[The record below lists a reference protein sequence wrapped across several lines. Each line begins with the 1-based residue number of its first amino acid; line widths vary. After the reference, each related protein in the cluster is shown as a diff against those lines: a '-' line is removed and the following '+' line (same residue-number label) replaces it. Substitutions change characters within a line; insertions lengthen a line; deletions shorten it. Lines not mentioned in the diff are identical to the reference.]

1 MKQLGNR
8 IYGWRNARQAFLWS
22 LMAISLTLASC
33 SRTTLTSSE
42 ETNVEEPEST
52 QEEELVPM
60 RITLLADGNLTV
72 KASTKANDSIFSA
85 AADPMSK
92 AINNTILSKASS
104 GPDET
109 LVQDAWIL
117 QFEMESE
124 AADAD
129 GTLVYRK
136 YVSGSDIYQSNTM
149 VEISAML
156 AQSEHG
162 VIVVVANPPEALNTS
177 NLPDG
182 TKLSEF
188 RKRTFDI
195 SASAG
200 TSLPDDA
207 STALP
212 MTGESVNMPI
222 SLIGAQSIALKLTR
236 LVARMNLILI
246 NPYYKSDAYPYLEL
260 QEVSVHNAPLKIS
273 YSPLNESNTYQET
286 LFPAA
291 DAANFKDYTATNTGF
306 GETNSLKWYIAPNRR
321 GTGTATSS
329 DDKSAFTAPEGQANY
344 CTYIQIKG
352 LLKETA
358 SGAQTEVYYNVYL
371 GNNNTNDYNLWA
383 NNAYRA
389 QLTIKGFNSGSMEV
403 GYDGFAV
410 EVGGVDGQADNT
422 IIGWH
427 PDTGLD
433 PVPGFT
439 AFSPDQIDFGNAPT
453 AADGTVTFT
462 VNSQWRF
469 NYEGADKDYVVAS
482 ATHETGNAQ
491 VGGSDRQPTECT
503 VTFTPKAYT
512 AQDGIPAA
520 GNVYNVVARFE
531 SIDEKDNG
539 EFTVYDTRTTI
550 LYRTIPAFYGEPT
563 VNPAGNT
570 EISRK
575 AQAISVSLPSNAK
588 WSATANPGTTT
599 TQQPDT
605 YQTRSRNV
613 TVSANYSWSSR
624 SITVTVQY
632 GDKTKTYT
640 YTQKGQYIS
649 GVTISPDPSSGIP
662 AEGGNYDITITGDFS
677 SVPVRAVTGST
688 VIQQK
693 DATEGE
699 TVTLTIPY
707 NPDTDNTRHI
717 IFQYQKNGQ
726 WIEIKGGTQAV
737 NTNVDFGAHFLLDP
751 DYPHTGTWTD
761 AKNYCANKKQQEG
774 GWRLPTLNEYR
785 FLYAMSFAFTGKN
798 AFIKHAHWTSTLY
811 SGNAGEES
819 AEYYFLN
826 YQTGNTHKAP
836 VLDQYWNS
844 AFYIRCI
851 KSIAVID
858 RWPMYVIDGESIE
871 IVLRSNNGG
880 FPEEAMFSGKVDQTT
895 LNGDIENETY
905 NKLSRRFQIQPSDAT
920 NTMTYPQAVEYC
932 NNLKLDDKSNWR
944 LPTAREMHMLFV
956 IGANNKVLQFDYD
969 NTTVTGATN
978 SNRHPLV
985 TNYLY
990 NKTTWFSPFKT
1001 QQYWTANT
1009 SNNGTDGW
1017 TIDFENGFAQVVHP
1031 TDSYYVRCIR
1041 DSWDTK

>member
-1 MKQLGNR
+1 MRQLGNR

-33 SRTTLTSSE
+33 SRTTLTNSE

-52 QEEELVPM
+52 QEEELVPI

-85 AADPMSK
+85 AAEPMSK
-92 AINNTILSKASS
+92 AIHNTILSKASS

-156 AQSEHG
+156 TQSEHG

-188 RKRTFDI
+188 RKRTFNV

-246 NPYYKSDAYPYLEL
+246 NPYYKSDTYPYLEL
-260 QEVSVHNAPLKIS
+260 QEVSVHNVPLKIS

-329 DDKSAFTAPEGQANY
+329 DEKSAFTAPEGQANY

-371 GNNNTNDYNLWA
+371 GNNSTNDYNLWA

-410 EVGGVDGQADNT
+410 EVGGIDGQANNT

-482 ATHETGNAQ
+482 ATHEAGNAQ

-503 VTFTPKAYT
+503 VTFTPTAYT
-512 AQDGIPAA
+512 AQEGIPAA

-539 EFTVYDTRTTI
+539 EFNVYDTRTTI

-570 EISRK
+570 EISSQ

-613 TVSANYSWSSR
+613 TVSANYTWSSR
-624 SITVTVQY
+624 SITVTVKY

-662 AEGGNYDITITGDFS
+662 AEGGNYNITITGDFS

-688 VIQQK
+688 VLSSGNASAGKTI
-693 DATEGE
+693 
-699 TVTLTIPY
+699 TLTIPY
-707 NPDTDNTRHI
+707 NPDPDHTRYI

-726 WIEIKGGTQAV
+726 WIEIKGGTQA
-737 NTNVDFGAHFLLDP
+737 TNPGLDLGTHFWLSEESKGP
-751 DYPHTGTWTD
+751 WSD
-761 AKNYCANKKQQEG
+761 AKSFCEKTHKGTN
-774 GWRLPTLNEYR
+774 GWRMPTVNELR
-785 FLYAMSFAFTGKN
+785 FLYAIGPGLTGEDVFTKQ
-798 AFIKHAHWTSTLY
+798 AHWSSTLA

-819 AEYYFLN
+819 AYYYFLN
-826 YQTGNTHKAP
+826 YQSGDTRTAP
-836 VLDQYWNS
+836 KEDQYWNS

-851 KSIAVID
+851 KPIAVID
-858 RWPMYVIDGESIE
+858 RWPMYVINGESIE
-871 IVLRSNNGG
+871 IVLRSGNSG
-880 FPEEAMFSGKVDQTT
+880 FPEGAMFSGKVNQTT
-895 LNGDIENETY
+895 INGDIESETY
-905 NKLSRRFQIQPSDAT
+905 NKLSRRFQIQPSDGT
-920 NTMTYPQAVEYC
+920 YNESNLMTYPQAVEYC
-932 NNLKLDDKSNWR
+932 NNLTLDNQSNWR
-944 LPTAREMHMLFV
+944 LPSAREMHMLFV

-969 NTTVTGATN
+969 NTTVTGATS

-990 NKTTWFSPFKT
+990 NKTTWYSPFGEAN
-1001 QQYWTANT
+1001 YWTANT
-1009 SNNGTDGW
+1009 SNNGAMVW
-1017 TIDFENGFAQVVHP
+1017 FIDFKNGYADLQSPNTSFR
-1031 TDSYYVRCIR
+1031 VRCIR
-1041 DSWDTK
+1041 DSW